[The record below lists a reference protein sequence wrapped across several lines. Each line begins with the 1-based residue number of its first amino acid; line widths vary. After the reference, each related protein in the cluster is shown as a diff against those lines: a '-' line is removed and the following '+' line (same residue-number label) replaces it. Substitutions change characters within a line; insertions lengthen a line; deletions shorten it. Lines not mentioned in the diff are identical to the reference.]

1 MKIYFSGL
9 QKECRYFLRCNAT
22 FDVTS
27 HAFAFF
33 VQNAG
38 VTSSVNIIL
47 NPFAKFRTKIIPNYI
62 NLFYNF

>member
-1 MKIYFSGL
+1 M
-9 QKECRYFLRCNAT
+9 
-22 FDVTS
+22 

-33 VQNAG
+33 FVQNATG

-62 NLFYNF
+62 DLFYNF